1 MDGLAENGK
10 TPTGRSNPM
19 QTDNGYRLIPPLSTA
34 QGRQY
39 SAALP
44 EATADLCGLQ
54 GVCIAVGFSVYY
66 MVYRGTFDQR
76 DGTGSW
82 AYLYTWSE

>member
-1 MDGLAENGK
+1 MDRKNEQSCLLH
-10 TPTGRSNPM
+10 PM
-19 QTDNGYRLIPPLSTA
+19 NTTSNGYRLIPPLSTA

-39 SAALP
+39 YEALP

-54 GVCIAVGFSVYY
+54 GVCIAVGFSVQY

-76 DGTGSW
+76 AGTGSW
-82 AYLYTWSE
+82 AFLYSWGE